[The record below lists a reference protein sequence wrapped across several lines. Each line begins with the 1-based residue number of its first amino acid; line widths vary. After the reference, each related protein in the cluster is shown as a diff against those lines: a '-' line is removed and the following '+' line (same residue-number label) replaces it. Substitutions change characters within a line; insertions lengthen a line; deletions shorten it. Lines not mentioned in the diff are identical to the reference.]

1 MTLRTR
7 LLRSITEMLGAQ
19 NAHPADSYE
28 WVWARW
34 ADAPITDL
42 ARMQAGWMRNYPE
55 IHAQH
60 GIYVM

>member
-1 MTLRTR
+1 
-7 LLRSITEMLGAQ
+7 MLGAQ
-19 NAHPADSYE
+19 NAQPADSYE

-55 IHAQH
+55 IHARH